1 MESATGDSCS
11 TGEEDRH
18 HQGAE
23 SHHRPRLEG
32 LAPKAAQQSPS
43 EDQHQKC
50 QDAKG
55 LADNPGKFIEGKP
68 KEFCEDAVPSL
79 GA

>member
-1 MESATGDSCS
+1 MESATEDSCC

-18 HQGAE
+18 HQGPE
-23 SHHRPRLEG
+23 SHHWPRLEG
-32 LAPKAAQQSPS
+32 LAPEAGKHSF
-43 EDQHQKC
+43 QKTYHKWC

-68 KEFCEDAVPSL
+68 KEFCEDAVPCF
-79 GA
+79 GT